1 MKWVK
6 ETYCSIEES
15 CIVAGNLDGLHLGQ
29 MAMID
34 KLEEI
39 AGQRGLASAILS
51 IDRDNARSGAKCLT
65 SELEKISLL
74 EDKKINAL
82 ISLDV
87 ESQNIEAALLNK
99 LKQLGVKVVIIEK
112 GDDQLGIFQKY
123 SDVLDYEIVQCEP
136 LTVDGKVISSERVA
150 EAVLAHDYELV
161 EKLLGRPFSIGGR
174 VVLGKQKGRTVG
186 MPTAN
191 IDYAANKLLP
201 PDGVYGVITLIDE
214 IPFMGMA
221 NIGRRPSVDDFDYV
235 TVENFILDFS
245 QNVYGKVLIMDL
257 HAHIRDVVKFNSLE
271 EVQEQVKNDIQSVRN
286 QLKRKFAQYSYTG
299 EEI

>member
-1 MKWVK
+1 MDWIK
-6 ETYCSIEES
+6 EKYCSIEES
-15 CIVAGNLDGLHLGQ
+15 CIVAGNLDGLYLGH

-39 AGQRGLASAILS
+39 AGQRGLASALLS
-51 IDRDNARSGAKCLT
+51 IDRDNAKSGPKCLT
-65 SELEKISLL
+65 SELEKLLLL
-74 EDKKINAL
+74 EDKKIDAL

-87 ESQNIEAALLNK
+87 ESQDIEAALLNK
-99 LKQLGVKVVIIEK
+99 LKQLGVKVVVIEK
-112 GDDQLGIFQKY
+112 GDDQLAIFQKY
-123 SDVLDYEIVQCEP
+123 ADMLGYDIVECEP
-136 LTVDGKVISSERVA
+136 LTVDGQVISSARVA

-161 EKLLGRPFSIGGR
+161 EKLLGRPYSIGGR

-201 PDGVYGVITLIDE
+201 PDGVYGVITMIDG
-214 IPFMGMA
+214 IPFKGMA
-221 NIGRRPSVDDFDYV
+221 NIGRRPSVDDFDYI

-245 QNVYGKVLIMDL
+245 QNVYGKILMMDL

-271 EVQEQVKNDIQSVRN
+271 EVQEQVKQDIQSVHN
-286 QLKRKFAQYSYTG
+286 KLERKFAQYKG